1 MNKKEAREVITQF
14 GSKTSFFNNCEY
26 TGINGESWNMT
37 QDEMREMLRYKMC
50 FGQAETECII
60 AAIVI
65 AGGLK
70 K

>member
-1 MNKKEAREVITQF
+1 MNKTEARQTIKEL
-14 GSKTSFFNNCEY
+14 SSNTSFFNNCDRPE
-26 TGINGESWNMT
+26 WNMT
-37 QDEMREMLRYKMC
+37 QAEMREMLRNRMY
-50 FGQAETECII
+50 FGEAETECII